1 VIYLIDG
8 SNLLGRAGL
17 DRHAVEEKRRLIPR
31 LAAFGRS
38 ARVKV
43 LCFFDGVRPD
53 AFSTSLGG
61 LQIAFSGNRPA
72 DDLIV
77 ERARAAREPVRVVT
91 ADQELAAR
99 VRGRQV
105 IVLHTREF
113 IPLLEAGE
121 GESTARDID
130 WETYFSDPNNREAF

>member
-8 SNLLGRAGL
+8 SNLLGRAGV

-38 ARVKV
+38 AKTKV
-43 LCFFDGVRPD
+43 ICFFDGVRPD

-61 LQIAFSGNRPA
+61 LQIVFSGSRPA

-77 ERARAAREPVRVVT
+77 ERARGSREPVRIVT
-91 ADQELAAR
+91 SDQELAAR
-99 VRGRQV
+99 ARGRQ
-105 IVLHTREF
+105 ITVLHTREF

-121 GESTARDID
+121 RETTPREVD
-130 WETYFSDPNNREAF
+130 WEEYFSDPNNREAF